1 MEFLR
6 HQLQRW
12 FYTHYPHCKATTSV
26 AVDIREGLNLHGATM
41 RRIKGHLGPIRDLV
55 ISASLDALNK
65 WVSFAG
71 IFLFSFFFSSY
82 LIFCQG

>member
-1 MEFLR
+1 
-6 HQLQRW
+6 
-12 FYTHYPHCKATTSV
+12 
-26 AVDIREGLNLHGATM
+26 M

-71 IFLFSFFFSSY
+71 IFLFSFFFFFLFNFLPGVKRFFQFSSA
-82 LIFCQG
+82 LRHLLSDGCGPTN